1 MNIFY
6 GAAFD
11 PPTKAH
17 IEIIRRLVKNPD
29 DHVCIGITDHDY
41 KNFKFNY
48 NQRSDMLDLAMKCQ
62 GVSSANISIVRQN
75 HRTWR
80 FLAYQV
86 TNIDAIAIGED
97 EWQSLMKGEWE
108 FSRLLLEKYL
118 LIVIPRKNGISSTK
132 VREWIMN
139 GTPYNEQIAQYI
151 DEPVYMMA
159 CNF

>member
-17 IEIIRRLVKNPD
+17 IEIIRRLVKNPGD
-29 DHVCIGITDHDY
+29 TVCIGITDHDY

-48 NQRSDMLDLAMKCQ
+48 NQRSDMLDLALKCQ
-62 GVSSANISIVRQN
+62 GISNANISVVRQI

-159 CNF
+159 YQF